1 MLIRM
6 QSCLHMKVLAWYL
19 NLNGVEKQLY
29 CHVPIAYWY
38 QKM

>member
-19 NLNGVEKQLY
+19 NLNGVEKQY
-29 CHVPIAYWY
+29 RHVPIAYWY